1 MARASDLTNGVGRAP
16 DGRLREL
23 RVRDFAL
30 IEDVRLPVEPGLTVL
45 TGETGAGKSLLIDA
59 LGLVLGGRADP
70 SAVRHGAPVS
80 RVEARFVGR
89 DGEILVVREVSAG
102 GRSSARLDGE
112 PIGLGRLAEVT
123 GPLVE
128 IHGQHD
134 QQRLLDPR
142 RQLDLLDGYAGLGA
156 LRAAV
161 AETVE
166 RWRANRA
173 ALAALA
179 LDPRELARRIE
190 VAEHEAAEIAGAR
203 LRIGEAEEIRE
214 RLAAAGHAEAIVRGA
229 ATLGDLLGGE
239 GPSLLDLAGR
249 AVVEARRLAGYD
261 RRFEPLAER
270 LAAVEAEA
278 ADLASEVRRLA
289 EGVDHDPASLARLE
303 ARLSE
308 IYGLLRRYG
317 DDEAAV
323 IAYGERAAAEAARL
337 RDADAERARRA
348 AAEPE
353 LLAAVADAA
362 AALSTARRRAAAAL
376 AGAVD
381 AALVELGFRPGTFS
395 VLVGRRAAGPDE
407 PAVEVEGDAVAFD
420 ATGIDEVV
428 FAFAPNPGEPA
439 RPLARIAS
447 GGELSRV
454 ALAIEEVLAAVDATP
469 TLVFDEIDA
478 GIGGRSAEPVG
489 QALWRL
495 GRRHAVLCVTHLAQI
510 AAYADHHVQIAKTS
524 RGGRTATEIRL
535 LDREDRLAELAAML
549 GGSAAGPAARASA
562 EELLTRAEAWRAAEA
577 GAPASTTAGR
587 RR

>member
-1 MARASDLTNGVGRAP
+1 MARMSELASGVGRGP

-30 IEDVRLPVEPGLTVL
+30 IEDVRLSVEPGLTVL

-59 LGLVLGGRADP
+59 LGLVLGARADP
-70 SAVRHGAPVS
+70 SAVRHGAPAS
-80 RVEARFVGR
+80 RVEARFEGR
-89 DGEILVVREVSAG
+89 DGELVVVREVSAG

-142 RQLDLLDGYAGLGA
+142 RQLDLLDAYGGLGA

-161 AETVE
+161 AEAVE

-190 VAEHEAAEIAGAR
+190 VAEHEAAEIAAAR
-203 LRIGEAEEIRE
+203 LRIGEADEIRD

-229 ATLGDLLGGE
+229 ATLGELLGGE
-239 GPSLLDLAGR
+239 GTSLLDLAGR
-249 AVVEARRLAGYD
+249 AIVEARRLAGYD
-261 RRFEPLAER
+261 RRFEPIADR

-337 RDADAERARRA
+337 RDADVERARRA

-362 AALSTARRRAAAAL
+362 GALSAARRRAATAL

-381 AALVELGFRPGTFS
+381 AALVELGFRPGAFS

-407 PAVEVEGDAVAFD
+407 PAVEVDGDAVAFD

-495 GRRHAVLCVTHLAQI
+495 ARRHAVLCVTHLAQI
-510 AAYADHHVQIAKTS
+510 AAYADQHVQITKTS
-524 RGGRTATEIRL
+524 RGGRTATEIRPL
-535 LDREDRLAELAAML
+535 EREGRIAELAAML

-562 EELLTRAEAWRAAEA
+562 EELLTRAEAWRANAA
-577 GAPASTTAGR
+577 AATPPTPGGR
-587 RR
+587 R